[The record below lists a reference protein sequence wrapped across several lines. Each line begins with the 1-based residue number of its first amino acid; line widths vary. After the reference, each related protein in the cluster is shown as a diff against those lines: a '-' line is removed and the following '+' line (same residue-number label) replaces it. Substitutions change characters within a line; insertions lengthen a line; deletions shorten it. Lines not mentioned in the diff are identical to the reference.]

1 MYLINLKIIK
11 REILTYEPHISK
23 MYQIATKESMCNNKQ
38 SKLKIE
44 KEKKERTKI

>member
-1 MYLINLKIIK
+1 
-11 REILTYEPHISK
+11 

-44 KEKKERTKI
+44 KEKKRKDENLVFFFS

>member
-1 MYLINLKIIK
+1 MNLILAKC
-11 REILTYEPHISK
+11 
-23 MYQIATKESMCNNKQ
+23 TKLRQKKSMCNNKQ